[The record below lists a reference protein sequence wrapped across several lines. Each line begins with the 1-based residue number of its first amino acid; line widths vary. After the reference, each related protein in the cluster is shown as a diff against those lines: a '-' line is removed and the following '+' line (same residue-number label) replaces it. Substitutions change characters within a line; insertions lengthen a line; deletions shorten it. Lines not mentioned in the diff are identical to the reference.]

1 MSTDRAQDHVAERD
15 GYVISCDPDRL
26 DLEYLYGFLSTAY
39 WHKALTPEKLKR
51 SNAYSIVFGVYEAAG
66 DGRQVGFARVT
77 GDRTTFAYLA
87 DVFIDS
93 RHRGRG
99 LGRWL
104 MTEVHAHPEL
114 QGLKRW
120 LLKTRDAQAFYR
132 TLGYSE
138 VADSGYMDRS
148 P

>member
-1 MSTDRAQDHVAERD
+1 MPNDPAHDFRARRGDFEV
-15 GYVISCDPDRL
+15 SCDPDRL
-26 DLEYLYGFLSTAY
+26 DFEYLYGFLSTAY
-39 WHKALTPEKLKR
+39 WHKALTREALR
-51 SNAYSIVFGVYEAAG
+51 RAITHSIVFGVYESAG
-66 DGRQVGFARVT
+66 NGPQIGFARVT

-87 DVFIDS
+87 DIFIDV
-93 RHRGRG
+93 RHRDAG

-104 MTEVHAHPEL
+104 MTEVHGHPEL

-132 TLGYSE
+132 TLGYAE
-138 VADSGYMDRS
+138 IADSGYMDRH

>member
-1 MSTDRAQDHVAERD
+1 MLNDPAHDFRVRQGEF
-15 GYVISCDPDRL
+15 GISCDPDQ
-26 DLEYLYGFLSTAY
+26 LEFDYLYGFLSTAY
-39 WHKALTPEKLKR
+39 WHKALTREMLKR
-51 SNAYSIVFGVYEAAG
+51 SVAHSIVFGVYESAG
-66 DGRQVGFARVT
+66 DGPQIGFARVT

-87 DVFIDS
+87 DVFIDE
-93 RHRGRG
+93 RHRGAG

-120 LLKTRDAQAFYR
+120 LLKTRDAQPFYR
-132 TLGYSE
+132 TLGYVE
-138 VADSGYMDRS
+138 VADSGYMDRH

>member
-1 MSTDRAQDHVAERD
+1 MSKDRAHDYEAERE
-15 GYVISCDPDRL
+15 GFVMSCDPDRL
-26 DLEYLYGFLSTAY
+26 DFEYLYGFLSTAY
-39 WHKALTPEKLKR
+39 WHKALTPEKLRR
-51 SNAYSIVFGVYEAAG
+51 SNAHSIVFGLYEATG
-66 DGRQVGFARVT
+66 EGRQVGFARVT

-87 DVFIDS
+87 DVFVDS
-93 RHRGRG
+93 RHRGAG

-104 MTEVHAHPEL
+104 MNVVHAHPEL

-120 LLKTRDAQAFYR
+120 LLKTRDAQDFYR
-132 TLGYSE
+132 ALGYSE